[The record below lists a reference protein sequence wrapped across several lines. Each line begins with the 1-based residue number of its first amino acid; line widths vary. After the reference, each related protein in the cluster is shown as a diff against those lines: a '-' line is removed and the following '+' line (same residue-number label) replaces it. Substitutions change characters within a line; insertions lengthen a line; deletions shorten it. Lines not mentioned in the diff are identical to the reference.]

1 MSLHNTLPTIVVS
14 NFAEAHVDFL
24 GRAADPN
31 EREDLINGESYHGD
45 RTLLWAGDPK
55 LVFVSYPVAHAEWIT
70 SRLNYPG
77 TRHLAPSQPTPY
89 LSLDIL
95 REPALLQA
103 LVDYAGA
110 ERRVQI
116 LPYATTPEFLRLV
129 KVLREEH
136 QLTVLL
142 PESPLPENLWV
153 RDYVDTK
160 SGFHLLASRWLADA
174 GSRLP
179 LGIVC
184 NTPQKAARA
193 ARWFCERGET
203 CVIKADTG
211 ESGIGFNIFSS
222 CNTDLDESIEI
233 LRQNSYLNA
242 EPILVEQF
250 ISAKQQLS
258 PSPEVFVPPLGQG
271 EPYIMYPTQQ
281 LFMKFGDFCGI
292 LVSGEQF
299 TQPWYAD
306 LKRSSLAIARG
317 LQEMGYVGHFDL
329 DCVVDDEGQLYLLE
343 VNARRTGGTHVH
355 DFAMHCIGEDYLD
368 KVALI
373 SHEANDSGRITQ
385 AGELME
391 VLSDLLYPMNGEP
404 RGVVVTITTPLFK
417 HHFGAIFVAPS
428 VAEAQALQA
437 QVQERIRQA

>member
-1 MSLHNTLPTIVVS
+1 MSLHNTLPTVVIS

-24 GRAADPN
+24 GRAADPA

-70 SRLNYPG
+70 GRLNFPG

-103 LVDYAGA
+103 LVDYAGV
-110 ERRVQI
+110 ERTVQI

-129 KVLREEH
+129 AALREQH
-136 QLTVLL
+136 QLIILL
-142 PESPLPENLWV
+142 PESPQPENLWV

-160 SGFHLLASRWLADA
+160 SGFHLLAARWLADA
-174 GSRLP
+174 ENRLP
-179 LGIVC
+179 LGIIC
-184 NTPQKAARA
+184 HTPQQAARA
-193 ARWFCERGET
+193 AHWFCGRGET
-203 CVIKADTG
+203 CVVKADTG
-211 ESGIGFNIFSS
+211 ESGIGFNIFSPCS
-222 CNTDLDESIEI
+222 VSLEETIET
-233 LRQNSYLNA
+233 LQHNPYLNT

-250 ISAKQQLS
+250 IPAKQQLS

-281 LFMKFGDFCGI
+281 LLMNFGDFCGI

-299 TQPWYAD
+299 AQPWYAD
-306 LKRSSLAIARG
+306 LERCSLAIASG
-317 LQEMGYVGHFDL
+317 LQAMGYVGHFDL
-329 DCVVDDEGQLYLLE
+329 DCVVDDDGRLYPLE

-355 DFAMHCIGEDYLD
+355 DFATHCIGEDYLE
-368 KVALI
+368 KVALV

-385 AGELME
+385 AAELME
-391 VLSDLLYPMNGEP
+391 VLSDLLYPINGEQ

-417 HHFGAIFVAPS
+417 HRFGAIFVAPS

-437 QVQERIRQA
+437 KVQARIHQA